1 MYFLWYL
8 LIGLAAGWIAS
19 LIFKGS
25 GSGLLVN
32 LIVGLVGGILGGW
45 LVSLFGW
52 VPTGTWGT
60 FLSSVI
66 DAIVLLWIVSLF
78 IRHKTVKTMELWKSI
93 RQKRT
98 KRIGN
103 TPKKQSTRRKNTAKR
118 PGTICRKTCRS

>member
-32 LIVGLVGGILGGW
+32 LIVGLIGGILGGW

-52 VPTGTWGT
+52 AHGE
-60 FLSSVI
+60 LSSRRSS
-66 DAIVLLWIVSLF
+66 APSSCCGSYRCSHGTNPL
-78 IRHKTVKTMELWKSI
+78 
-93 RQKRT
+93 KRCNYG
-98 KRIGN
+98 KVFD
-103 TPKKQSTRRKNTAKR
+103 
-118 PGTICRKTCRS
+118 

>member
-32 LIVGLVGGILGGW
+32 LIVGLVGGFLGGW

-52 VPTGTWGT
+52 VPTGTFST
-60 FLSSVI
+60 FIASVI
-66 DAIVLLWIVSLF
+66 GAIVLLWIVSLF
-78 IRHKTVKTMELWKSI
+78 TRRKTVKTL
-93 RQKRT
+93 
-98 KRIGN
+98 
-103 TPKKQSTRRKNTAKR
+103 
-118 PGTICRKTCRS
+118 

>member
-19 LIFKGS
+19 LIKGS

-66 DAIVLLWIVSLF
+66 GAIVLLWIVSLF
-78 IRHKTVKTMELWKSI
+78 TRHKTVKTM
-93 RQKRT
+93 
-98 KRIGN
+98 
-103 TPKKQSTRRKNTAKR
+103 
-118 PGTICRKTCRS
+118 

>member
-32 LIVGLVGGILGGW
+32 LIVGLVGG
-45 LVSLFGW
+45 
-52 VPTGTWGT
+52 TWGT

-66 DAIVLLWIVSLF
+66 GAIVLLWIVSLF
-78 IRHKTVKTMELWKSI
+78 TRHKTVKTM
-93 RQKRT
+93 
-98 KRIGN
+98 
-103 TPKKQSTRRKNTAKR
+103 
-118 PGTICRKTCRS
+118 

>member
-45 LVSLFGW
+45 LVSRRW
-52 VPTGTWGT
+52 V
-60 FLSSVI
+60 FSI
-66 DAIVLLWIVSLF
+66 
-78 IRHKTVKTMELWKSI
+78 TVGM
-93 RQKRT
+93 R
-98 KRIGN
+98 
-103 TPKKQSTRRKNTAKR
+103 
-118 PGTICRKTCRS
+118 

>member
-32 LIVGLVGGILGGW
+32 LIVGLVGGFLGGW

-52 VPTGTWGT
+52 VPTGTFGT
-60 FLSSVI
+60 FIASVI
-66 DAIVLLWIVSLF
+66 GAIVLLWIESLF
-78 IRHKTVKTMELWKSI
+78 TRRKTVKTL
-93 RQKRT
+93 
-98 KRIGN
+98 
-103 TPKKQSTRRKNTAKR
+103 
-118 PGTICRKTCRS
+118 

>member
-32 LIVGLVGGILGGW
+32 LIVGLVGGW

-66 DAIVLLWIVSLF
+66 GAIVLLWIVSLF
-78 IRHKTVKTMELWKSI
+78 TRHKTVKTM
-93 RQKRT
+93 
-98 KRIGN
+98 
-103 TPKKQSTRRKNTAKR
+103 
-118 PGTICRKTCRS
+118 

>member
-32 LIVGLVGGILGGW
+32 LIVVLGGW

-60 FLSSVI
+60 FLASI
-66 DAIVLLWIVSLF
+66 IGAIVLLWIVSLF
-78 IRHKTVKTMELWKSI
+78 TRHKPAKTM
-93 RQKRT
+93 
-98 KRIGN
+98 
-103 TPKKQSTRRKNTAKR
+103 
-118 PGTICRKTCRS
+118 